1 LVVGK
6 IKTPNSLE
14 KVVIFFANYNMNN
27 ALLVL
32 AIITPIAQF
41 AYIQYKSN
49 KNIEE
54 HNKRFIEFFTS
65 RLKN

>member
-1 LVVGK
+1 
-6 IKTPNSLE
+6 
-14 KVVIFFANYNMNN
+14 MNN

-65 RLKN
+65 RLKNWTIFLY